1 MTDSKL
7 VIPLELNPQIFSD
20 LAAKLGLSPVLQFHD
35 VYSLT
40 DPDLLAFLP
49 QPVYAIILLF
59 PLTGGYE
66 DYRHQQD
73 AELSGYTNP
82 EDVHWYK
89 QTIGNGCGLYALL
102 HALTNLPRDFITA
115 HLSVSR
121 LIEATKDKLVA
132 ETARHVEELES
143 LIKLDENYGTQGQTE
158 APAAG
163 SPVELHFITFIKGSD
178 GHLYELDGRRAGPV
192 DLGPCTAENN
202 HLLADDKV
210 AQKVQFYMDNTDDA
224 NKNNFAI
231 MALGPS
237 LD

>member
-7 VIPLELNPQIFSD
+7 VIPLELNPEIFSQ

-66 DYRHQQD
+66 DYRKQQD
-73 AELSGYTNP
+73 ANLQGYPNP

-115 HLSVSR
+115 HLSVSH
-121 LIEATKDKLVA
+121 LIDATRGKLVA
-132 ETARHVEELES
+132 ETARHVEDLES
-143 LIKLDENYGTQGQTE
+143 QIKLDENYGVQGQTE
-158 APAAG
+158 APAPE
-163 SPVELHFITFIKGSD
+163 SLVELHFITFIKGDD

-192 DLGPCTAENN
+192 DLGEATVENN
-202 HLLADDKV
+202 HLLSDPKV

-231 MALGPS
+231 MALAPS